1 MQQDDAMI
9 EQAAL
14 GWIVRLQDPDFDD
27 WDGFEAWLS
36 ANPAHAETYHAM
48 AMAEADVAALL
59 STTPAPLASHPP
71 AVAPRARRYWLGGA
85 LAASLV
91 AALGIGFVANRP
103 APYVVETQPGVR
115 QTVPLADGSHI
126 VMNGG
131 TRLTLDR
138 RDSRFAMLERGEAMF
153 VVRHDAKH
161 PFAVHVGDAELI
173 DVGTAFAVVREAGV
187 TQVAVQ
193 EGAVIYNPDG
203 EAIRLDAG
211 RRLRA
216 VDGAM
221 QVETGAVVPET
232 VASWQSARL
241 IYGGQPLGAV
251 VADLAR
257 YYGQPLSVAPAIAN
271 RPFHGVIVLPK
282 RVDIEAIA
290 RLLDVRA
297 ERQASGWTLL
307 PKG

>member
-9 EQAAL
+9 EEAAL

-36 ANPAHAETYHAM
+36 ASPLHAGTYHAM
-48 AMAEADVAALL
+48 ATAEADVAALL
-59 STTPAPLASHPP
+59 ASAPAPLASP
-71 AVAPRARRYWLGGA
+71 APATARRARRYWLGGA
-85 LAASLV
+85 VAASLV
-91 AALGIGFVANRP
+91 AVLGIGFVANRP
-103 APYVVETQPGVR
+103 APYSVETQPGVR
-115 QTVPLADGSHI
+115 RTITLADGSAI

-138 RDSRFAMLERGEAMF
+138 KDSRFAMLDRGEAMF
-153 VVRHDAKH
+153 VVRHDTEH
-161 PFAVHVGDAELI
+161 PFAVHVGDAKLI

-187 TQVAVQ
+187 TQVAVS
-193 EGAVIYNPDG
+193 EGAVVYNPQT

-221 QVETGAVVPET
+221 QVETGAVAPET
-232 VASWQSARL
+232 VASWQSGRL
-241 IYGGQPLGAV
+241 IYGGQPLSAV

-257 YYGQPLSVAPAIAN
+257 YYGQPVSVAPAIAN

-282 RVDIEAIA
+282 HVDIEAIA

-297 ERQASGWTLL
+297 ERQSSGWMML
-307 PKG
+307 PKR